1 MNLFVLSERYPD
13 NTFVGM
19 AVRHTL
25 EEALVSTCNATFIVP
40 QANNKIKFLRRYRQR
55 LWRSWYSINDLPTL
69 GPGPNILLAVGLGPS
84 FLLSMFALGPL
95 LHRFDLRVGY
105 LLDGFDPQYLDSA
118 VIPHLDHLFVI
129 TAEIADRINQQN
141 VPTQFLPLATNALD
155 RGCNRAQRCIDIVS
169 YGRSNQ
175 DLHHCLQAYYNQAN
189 SERMYYHSTFSNPQ
203 VQDLGEHVTLL
214 SKLLDRSKISLCFE
228 PSYIKRFQGYSP
240 ILLRWFEGWASGCNI
255 VGRRPFGQGVDK
267 LIDWENSTIELPENP
282 ADWIFFFEEIL
293 SDEATLA
300 NNSQRNYQECLLRH
314 DWRYRV
320 FDMLKTLELPIPEN
334 LNFGIAKLKQKLDET
349 AL

>member
-25 EEALVSTCNATFIVP
+25 EEVLASTCDATFIVP
-40 QANNKIKFLRRYRQR
+40 QANNKIKFLKRYRQR
-55 LWRSWYSINDLPTL
+55 LQRSWYSIDGLPTL

-84 FLLSMFALGPL
+84 FLLSMFVLDPL
-95 LHRFDLRVGY
+95 LHRFDLRIGY
-105 LLDGFDPQYLDSA
+105 LLDGFNPQYLDRA

-129 TAEIADRINQQN
+129 TAEIADRINQQT

-155 RGCNRAQRCIDIVS
+155 RGCNRAHRCIDIVS
-169 YGRSNQ
+169 YGRRNQ
-175 DLHHCLQAYYNQAN
+175 DLHRCLQVYYNQTN
-189 SERMYYHSTFSNPQ
+189 SERIYHHSTFLRPQ
-203 VQDLGEHVTLL
+203 VEDLGEHITLL
-214 SKLLDRSKISLCFE
+214 SKFLDRSKVSLCFE
-228 PSYIKRFQGYSP
+228 ASYLERFQGYSP

-255 VGRRPFGQGVDK
+255 VGRRPLGQGVAE
-267 LIDWENSTIELPENP
+267 LIDWENSTLELPENP

-293 SDEATLA
+293 SDKSTLTR
-300 NNSQRNYQECLLRH
+300 NSQRNYQECLLRH

-320 FDMLKTLELPIPEN
+320 SDLLKTLELPIPEN
-334 LNFGIAKLKQKLDET
+334 LKFGLTKLKQKLDET
-349 AL
+349 TL